1 MATITEQDSQQ
12 KLEKLLD
19 FCQVRIPQYHTM
31 LVSMREYAFVDC
43 FKGE

>member
-1 MATITEQDSQQ
+1 METITEQDSQQ

-31 LVSMREYAFVDC
+31 LCLNERICVCSLF
-43 FKGE
+43 